1 MPPQWPMRH
10 QTIFVADIAGYTGPA
25 RTMVHQRV
33 LRDGLHQVLTGAF
46 AESGV
51 DLSTCYIEERGDG
64 AVILVPAE
72 VVPIRLTDEL
82 PSRLVAGL
90 RRHNAVHSAAA
101 AIQLRVALHAGQ
113 VGRDEYGVVGEEL
126 NFAFRILDASE
137 MKSALRSTTS
147 VLGLIASNSFYH
159 DVIVNDP
166 AGHPDCYRM
175 IPVWGEE
182 TSTVAWLRLP
192 DYGGIADRPWAD
204 SSLPTLATTSTGRV
218 VSSMAVHRTIVVVD
232 VEGFGD
238 QRRTTPHQL
247 AVRESLYRLLRSAFD
262 SAGVPW
268 DDCDHE
274 DRGDGVLILVG
285 AHIPKAMFVASVPR
299 ALAAMLCEHNAT
311 HPAQQRIRLRMAV
324 HAGEVAYDRHGVTAV
339 SVNLA
344 FRLLDA
350 KPVKDV
356 LAESSGVL
364 AVITSEWFFEEVVRH
379 SVDVDPATYRPV
391 QVVVKETA
399 TVGWIC
405 LPDYPYPADPNVLV
419 RGRSRQLPPDVALLT
434 GGVAAVETDHIAAGM
449 ITIDQR
455 HYAQLD
461 YVCSASVSW
470 PVRVGPIP
478 LLADSYQ
485 ARAEGAILDHAV
497 SRAGTAVRTQ
507 VVTGLGGVGKT
518 QLAAAYARARL
529 PQTDLVLWVSAT
541 SREAIVAAYAQ
552 AAAELGHRSPVGAA
566 DEAAGWLRSWFQN
579 TNRSWLVVLD
589 DLADPADVAGFWP
602 DGPTGS
608 TIVTTRRTDAALFG
622 GGRRRVEVGLFT
634 PDEARDY
641 LAAKLGLDAGSET
654 FREADRLARDVGF
667 LPLALAQAATFMLDR
682 RETCAGYRA
691 W

>member
-10 QTIFVADIAGYTGPA
+10 QTIFVADIAGYTGPV

-33 LRDGLHQVLTGAF
+33 LRDGLYQVLAGAF

-51 DLSTCYIEERGDG
+51 DLSTCYIEDRGDR
-64 AVILVPAE
+64 AMILVPPE
-72 VVPIRLTDEL
+72 VAPIRLSDEL

-101 AIQLRVALHAGQ
+101 AMQLRVALHAGQ
-113 VGRDEYGVVGEEL
+113 VGRDEYGVVGDAL
-126 NFAFRILDASE
+126 NFAFHILDASE
-137 MKSALRSTTS
+137 MKSALRSTAS
-147 VLGLIASNSFYH
+147 VLGLITSNSFYH

-166 AGHPDCYRM
+166 AAYADSYRM
-175 IPVWGEE
+175 IPVSGEE

-192 DYGGIADRPWAD
+192 DYGGIADKAWAD
-204 SSLPTLATTSTGRV
+204 SSLRTLPATSTGRV
-218 VSSMAVHRTIVVVD
+218 VPSMAVHRTIVVVD

-247 AVRESLYRLLRSAFD
+247 AVRDSLYRLLRSAFD
-262 SAGVPW
+262 SAGVSW

-285 AHIPKAMFVASVPR
+285 AHIPKAMFVATVPR
-299 ALAAMLCEHNAT
+299 ALAAMLSDHNAT

-324 HAGEVAYDRHGVTAV
+324 HAGEVAYDRHGVTAI
-339 SVNLA
+339 SVNLT

-399 TVGWIC
+399 AVGWIC
-405 LPDYPYPADPNVLV
+405 RPDHPYPADPNVLA
-419 RGRSRQLPPDVALLT
+419 RGRSRQLPTDVALLT
-434 GGVAAVETDHIAAGM
+434 GGVAAVETDHIAGM

-455 HYAQLD
+455 HYARLD
-461 YVCSASVSW
+461 PVCSASVSW

-485 ARAEGAILDHAV
+485 ARAEGALLDHAV

-518 QLAAAYARARL
+518 QLAAAYARAHL
-529 PQTDLVLWVSAT
+529 PRTDLVLWVSAT

-552 AAAELGHRSPVGAA
+552 AAAELGHRSPAGAA
-566 DEAAGWLRSWFQN
+566 DEAAGWLRSWFQS

-682 RETCAGYRA
+682 RESCAGYRA
-691 W
+691 L